1 MQLAIAIFNVP
12 IIQMAFETKQN
23 DNNNKQKQQIGFNK

>member
-12 IIQMAFETKQN
+12 IIQVAFESKQ
-23 DNNNKQKQQIGFNK
+23 DAKDKQRERIGFNQ

>member
-12 IIQMAFETKQN
+12 IIQMAFEIKQN
-23 DNNNKQKQQIGFNK
+23 DNKQKQQIGFNK

>member
-12 IIQMAFETKQN
+12 IIQVAFESQR
-23 DNNNKQKQQIGFNK
+23 NKDKQQKTIGFKNE

>member
-12 IIQMAFETKQN
+12 ILQMVLETKPKK
-23 DNNNKQKQQIGFNK
+23 DKQQQTIGFNHD